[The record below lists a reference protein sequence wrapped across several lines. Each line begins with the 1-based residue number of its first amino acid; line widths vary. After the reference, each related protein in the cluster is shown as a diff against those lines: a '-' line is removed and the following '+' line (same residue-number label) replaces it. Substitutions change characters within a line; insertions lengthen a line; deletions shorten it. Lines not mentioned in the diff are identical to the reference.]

1 MNLRELGDVIVRN
14 HLSDHRGIIENTRFL
29 ALSEHL
35 VQITFI
41 HLQSISLQHRRM
53 QGWRFLLADRRQL
66 RLVTYQQQ
74 AVVTSLIHEMHQVI
88 QQASASEA
96 HPSQSHIG
104 YHRRLIYHEK
114 RIGIEIIIQIKLSLY
129 PRKRFFTIDTAMDG
143 IGRRTAVQREY
154 LRSPTRR
161 CQKHHLLTNLLQG
174 PDDGTRER
182 CLTRTRTTSQN
193 HHGVRISI
201 GKKLSKH
208 LQGMCLFLGWR
219 KAKLLQYLIF

>member
-29 ALSEHL
+29 ALSEYL

-41 HLQSISLQHRRM
+41 HLQTISLQHRRM
-53 QGWRFLLADRRQL
+53 QGWRFLLAYRRQL

-88 QQASASEA
+88 QQASASKA

-104 YHRRLIYHEK
+104 NHRRFIYHEK

-129 PRKRFFTIDTAMDG
+129 SRKRFFTIDTAMDG
-143 IGRRTAVQREY
+143 IGRRTAVQREH

-161 CQKHHLLTNLLQG
+161 CQEHHLLANLLQG

-193 HHGVRISI
+193 HHGMRISI